1 MRSSDYNMHLMG
13 SRVDFGLFWGI
24 CKVWLQTRMCLDAIP
39 CNITKK
45 SNKRI
50 CVWWQEA
57 MYVYVFDTWPPQ
69 THVCLIPN
77 DFQTRMC
84 AECVRNVCGTCFFVF
99 GIYVDKNKA
108 YLRVCICFTVTNAL
122 CLYANMQIYIKN
134 IAKAH
139 VLCALLRYHNKR
151 ACVWLENRKRFR
163 FFFHCSSRFGFPC
176 CAAFSSACCRSHERQ
191 AGNGGNPPG
200 RRDEWAGCSDWSC
213 TWLWNSIC
221 VAYGQNL
228 IRATYML
235 NTSICALR
243 HKREGKKQ
251 AYTQTFA
258 WKQTK

>member
-1 MRSSDYNMHLMG
+1 
-13 SRVDFGLFWGI
+13 
-24 CKVWLQTRMCLDAIP
+24 MCLV
-39 CNITKK
+39 TR
-45 SNKRI
+45 SNVRV
-50 CVWWQEA
+50 CVWYLTITNA
-57 MYVYVFDTWPPQ
+57 CMFDPKRFPNAN
-69 THVCLIPN
+69 VCG
-77 DFQTRMC
+77 MC
-84 AECVRNVCGTCFFVF
+84 AERVFFGVS
-99 GIYVDKNKA
+99 YVDKNRA
-108 YLRVCICFTVTNAL
+108 YAYVYGSLWQTRCVC
-122 CLYANMQIYIKN
+122 MQIYIKN
-134 IAKAH
+134 FANVH

-163 FFFHCSSRFGFPC
+163 FFFHCSSRFGFAC

-243 HKREGKKQ
+243 HKREEKTSL
-251 AYTQTFA
+251 YTNFA
-258 WKQTK
+258 WKTK